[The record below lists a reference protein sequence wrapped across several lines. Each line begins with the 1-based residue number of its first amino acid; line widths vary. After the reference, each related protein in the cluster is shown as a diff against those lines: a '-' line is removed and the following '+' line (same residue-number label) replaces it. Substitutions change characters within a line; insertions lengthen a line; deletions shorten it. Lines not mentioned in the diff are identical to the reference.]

1 MARGKGIQD
10 TDQTD
15 KQNSQK
21 QPTDS
26 VKHQDTGDRIQSQGK
41 RFSCEFPMSHIP
53 LSLTKLWPR
62 FWVC

>member
-10 TDQTD
+10 TAQTD
-15 KQNSQK
+15 KQNSHK

-41 RFSCEFPMSHIP
+41 RFSCKFLMSHVP
-53 LSLTKLWPR
+53 LSLTKL
-62 FWVC
+62 